1 MDDRQRFDRA
11 QRPKRWEVLAGV
23 AGVAT
28 LGAVAAGGAARN
40 ITRRRSADDP
50 YRGEDFDAI
59 YDETASIVTADDGVP
74 LTVREIGPADAPI
87 TVVFT
92 HGFCLR
98 MSSWHFQGE
107 ELRHRWG
114 DRARLVFFDQRGHGR
129 SAAADDASSTIAQL
143 GADLDTVI
151 RAVVPTGPVVVVGH
165 SMGAMG
171 IMALATRRPELFG
184 GKIIGVGLISSAARG
199 IADDGIGRGLHNP
212 VVDAFRLS
220 ARQMPNAV
228 QAGRGVTRSL
238 LAPVLTAGSFG
249 HRFGN
254 RSVIDFAEKMV
265 HQTPVPTIVN
275 FLRALEHHNE
285 MACLKV
291 LSAVPTLVAC
301 GYQDRITPLANS
313 VEIHGGLADCELVGV
328 PDAGHMLPLE
338 YPEIIADAIDR
349 LVGRAA
355 LLVQD
360 A

>member
-1 MDDRQRFDRA
+1 MEA
-11 QRPKRWEVLAGV
+11 QRTATKRWEVLAGV

-40 ITRRRSADDP
+40 ITRRCSGAEDP
-50 YRGEDFDAI
+50 YRDEDFDAI
-59 YDETASIVTADDGVP
+59 YDDAASIVTADDGVP
-74 LTVREIGPADAPI
+74 LTVREVGPADAPI

-98 MSSWHFQGE
+98 MSSWHFQRV
-107 ELRHRWG
+107 ELEHRWG

-129 SAAADDASSTIAQL
+129 SGAADAASSTIAQL
-143 GADLDTVI
+143 GADLDAVI
-151 RAVVPTGPVVVVGH
+151 RAVVPTGPVVVIGH

-171 IMALATRRPELFG
+171 VMALATRRPELFG
-184 GKIIGVGLISSAARG
+184 TKIIGVGLISSAARG

-212 VVDAFRLS
+212 VVDAFRMS
-220 ARQMPNAV
+220 VRQMPGAV

-238 LAPVLTAGSFG
+238 IAPVLTAGSFD
-249 HRFGN
+249 HRFRY
-254 RSVIDFAEKMV
+254 RSVIGFAEKMI
-265 HQTPVPTIVN
+265 HQTPVATIVN
-275 FLRALEHHNE
+275 FLRALESHNE
-285 MACLKV
+285 MASLAA
-291 LSAVPTLVAC
+291 LTRVPTMVAC

-338 YPEIIADAIDR
+338 CPDVIDDAIDR

-355 LLVQD
+355 LLVPD